1 MKKLLIINFNVWNMG
16 ILPLTWKSFWYAN
29 TSYVPSMCVWENNNH
44 IKIQLIS
51 FPSVSGLK
59 KLQSMLRKMCTSH
72 PLFPL
77 LKYIPFAPTRGLL
90 SCKSIYTGESLFID
104 YKIRIIKSVK
114 WTGISLTAGF
124 KMVKI
129 FIYRKYLKLILQVF
143 MSPSESWLIELILIT
158 AGDNT

>member
-1 MKKLLIINFNVWNMG
+1 
-16 ILPLTWKSFWYAN
+16 
-29 TSYVPSMCVWENNNH
+29 MC
-44 IKIQLIS
+44 I
-51 FPSVSGLK
+51 
-59 KLQSMLRKMCTSH
+59 SH

-77 LKYIPFAPTRGLL
+77 IKYIPFAPTRGLL

-114 WTGISLTAGF
+114 WSGISLTAGF

-143 MSPSESWLIELILIT
+143 MSPSESCFIELILIT
-158 AGDNT
+158 AGDNTQQEMNNHFSIFFKAMLIYFHQWLFSFYMKQQAW